1 MPVATWYKKRLEQVM
16 GGPGDEGDVDVG
28 TPERLSACVVN
39 NPPKPDHHHLVST
52 LPAIHPR
59 CGPIHSG
66 KRTAGPAVGA
76 ALAASGPPLY
86 RRANTD
92 ARANRLTTAKLRTKC
107 HGRSWGDRSLPS

>member
-28 TPERLSACVVN
+28 TPERLRGEQPTKTGA
-39 NPPKPDHHHLVST
+39 DHHHLVST
-52 LPAIHPR
+52 LRAIQTR

-66 KRTAGPAVGA
+66 KGTGGPAVGA
-76 ALAASGPPLY
+76 ALAAWGPPLY